1 MESLISPDS
10 LGLIISV
17 MMIMI
22 ALAFY
27 LQKFRVFR
35 SFGPVITVIIM
46 GAVLSNLG
54 IMPKWSDS
62 YNFIFEF
69 AVPVSLC
76 LFLLHIDVKK
86 FLKVAKHPML
96 AMIFGL
102 FSICVVA
109 LVMGIIFAP
118 KIAEGWKIAGMF
130 IGTYTGGSPNLTAIA
145 QGLKATPDTIV
156 AGNAADYAIGLP
168 TILIFMA
175 LPRLIGKAK
184 WFQKFWPYSL
194 NEEQLAAPEEEK
206 LFGNI
211 DWSIHDISILLATA
225 FTVVSV
231 CTLVTS
237 QFSDLVASATRI
249 LLITTVSIIM
259 AQFEPIKKLK
269 GSVDLGFYICL
280 FFLCVIGFMLNIKEV
295 LNAAPMIALFC
306 FCVVAGAVLLH
317 LVLCRIFKIE
327 WQYYI
332 VSSVAAIWDGP
343 TTAML
348 AGAQGWTSLMPVA
361 IILGA
366 FGEACGNY
374 LGIGIAFLIKSFIG
388 A

>member
-1 MESLISPDS
+1 MGSLISPDS

-22 ALAFY
+22 ASAFY
-27 LQKFRVFR
+27 LQKFKVFR

-46 GAVLSNLG
+46 GAILSNLG

-86 FLKVAKHPML
+86 FLKVAKNPML
-96 AMIFGL
+96 AMILGL

-109 LVMGIIFAP
+109 LAMGILFAP
-118 KIAEGWKIAGMF
+118 KISEGWKIAGMF

-145 QGLKATPDTIV
+145 QGLNATPDTIV

-175 LPRLIGKAK
+175 LPRLIGSAK

-194 NEEQLAAPEEEK
+194 NQEQLAAPDEEK

-225 FTVVSV
+225 FTIVSL

-306 FCVVAGAVLLH
+306 FSVVAGAVILH

>member
-22 ALAFY
+22 ASAFY
-27 LQKFRVFR
+27 LQKFRLFR

-46 GAVLSNLG
+46 GAILSNLG

-62 YNFIFEF
+62 FNFIFEF

-86 FLKVAKHPML
+86 FLKVAKNPMI
-96 AMIFGL
+96 AMILGI
-102 FSICVVA
+102 FSICTIA
-109 LVMGIIFAP
+109 LAMGLFFSP
-118 KIAEGWKIAGMF
+118 KITEGWKLAGMF

-145 QGLKATPDTIV
+145 QGLNATPDTIV

-175 LPRLIGKAK
+175 LPRLIGNAK

-194 NEEQLAAPEEEK
+194 NSEQLAAPNEEK
-206 LFGNI
+206 LFSSI

-225 FTVVSV
+225 FTIVSV

-237 QFSDLVASATRI
+237 QFSDLIASATRI

-306 FCVVAGAVLLH
+306 FSVVAGSVLLH
-317 LVLCRIFKIE
+317 LILCRIFKIE

>member
-1 MESLISPDS
+1 
-10 LGLIISV
+10 
-17 MMIMI
+17 
-22 ALAFY
+22 
-27 LQKFRVFR
+27 
-35 SFGPVITVIIM
+35 
-46 GAVLSNLG
+46 
-54 IMPKWSDS
+54 
-62 YNFIFEF
+62 
-69 AVPVSLC
+69 
-76 LFLLHIDVKK
+76 
-86 FLKVAKHPML
+86 ML
-96 AMIFGL
+96 AMLFGL

-109 LVMGIIFAP
+109 LIMGIIFAP

-194 NEEQLAAPEEEK
+194 KEEQLAAPEDEN
-206 LFGNI
+206 LFGSI

-259 AQFEPIKKLK
+259 LSLNRLK
-269 GSVDLGFYICL
+269 NSKDL
-280 FFLCVIGFMLNIKEV
+280 
-295 LNAAPMIALFC
+295 
-306 FCVVAGAVLLH
+306 
-317 LVLCRIFKIE
+317 
-327 WQYYI
+327 
-332 VSSVAAIWDGP
+332 
-343 TTAML
+343 
-348 AGAQGWTSLMPVA
+348 
-361 IILGA
+361 
-366 FGEACGNY
+366 
-374 LGIGIAFLIKSFIG
+374 
-388 A
+388 

>member
-35 SFGPVITVIIM
+35 SFGPVITVIIL

-86 FLKVAKHPML
+86 FLKVAKNPML
-96 AMIFGL
+96 AMLFGL

-109 LVMGIIFAP
+109 LVPWVLSLHRKSQKDGKLQVCLSEHIQAEAP
-118 KIAEGWKIAGMF
+118 
-130 IGTYTGGSPNLTAIA
+130 TLQLLLRVSRL
-145 QGLKATPDTIV
+145 
-156 AGNAADYAIGLP
+156 LP
-168 TILIFMA
+168 ILLLQVMLQTMQSAFP
-175 LPRLIGKAK
+175 LFLFSWRFPRLIGKAK

-206 LFGNI
+206 LF
-211 DWSIHDISILLATA
+211 
-225 FTVVSV
+225 
-231 CTLVTS
+231 
-237 QFSDLVASATRI
+237 R
-249 LLITTVSIIM
+249 
-259 AQFEPIKKLK
+259 
-269 GSVDLGFYICL
+269 
-280 FFLCVIGFMLNIKEV
+280 
-295 LNAAPMIALFC
+295 
-306 FCVVAGAVLLH
+306 
-317 LVLCRIFKIE
+317 
-327 WQYYI
+327 
-332 VSSVAAIWDGP
+332 
-343 TTAML
+343 
-348 AGAQGWTSLMPVA
+348 
-361 IILGA
+361 
-366 FGEACGNY
+366 
-374 LGIGIAFLIKSFIG
+374 
-388 A
+388 

>member
-1 MESLISPDS
+1 MDSFISPDS

-46 GAVLSNLG
+46 GAILSNFG
-54 IMPKWSDS
+54 IMPKWADS

-86 FLKVAKHPML
+86 FLKVAKNPML
-96 AMIFGL
+96 AMLFGL
-102 FSICVVA
+102 FSICLVA
-109 LVMGIIFAP
+109 LTMGIIFAP

-145 QGLKATPDTIV
+145 QGLNATPDTIV

-168 TILIFMA
+168 TILIFMS
-175 LPRLIGKAK
+175 LPRFIGKAK

-194 NEEQLAAPEEEK
+194 SEEQLAAPEEEK
-206 LFGNI
+206 LFGNK
-211 DWSIHDISILLATA
+211 DWSISDISILLAIA

-231 CTLVTS
+231 CTLITS
-237 QFSDLVASATRI
+237 QFPALVASATRI
-249 LLITTVSIIM
+249 LLITTVSIIL
-259 AQFEPIKKLK
+259 AQYEPIKKLK

-280 FFLCVIGFMLNIKEV
+280 FFLCIIGFMLNVEEV

-306 FCVVAGAVLLH
+306 FSVVIGAVLLH

-348 AGAQGWTSLMPVA
+348 AGAQGWTSLMPIA

-374 LGIGIAFLIKSFIG
+374 LGIGIAFLIKSIIG

>member
-10 LGLIISV
+10 LGLIISA
-17 MMIMI
+17 MMIII

-27 LQKFRVFR
+27 LQKYRLFR
-35 SFGPVITVIIM
+35 SFGPVITVIIF
-46 GAVLSNLG
+46 GAILSNLG

-62 YNFIFEF
+62 YNFIFEY

-76 LFLLHIDVKK
+76 LFLLHIDIKK
-86 FLKVAKHPML
+86 FLKVAKNPML

-102 FSICVVA
+102 FSICAVA
-109 LVMGIIFAP
+109 LVTGIVFAP
-118 KIAEGWKIAGMF
+118 KIFEGWKIAGMF

-145 QGLKATPDTIV
+145 QGLNATPDTIV

-168 TILIFMA
+168 TILVFMA
-175 LPRLIGKAK
+175 LPRLIGNAK

-194 NEEQLAAPEEEK
+194 KPEQLSAADDEK
-206 LFGNI
+206 LFSHI
-211 DWSIHDISILLATA
+211 EWSIKDISILLALS
-225 FTVVSV
+225 FTIVSV
-231 CTLVTS
+231 CTLFTS

-249 LLITTVSIIM
+249 LMITTVAIIL

-280 FFLCVIGFMLNIKEV
+280 FFLCIIGFMLNIEEV
-295 LNAAPMIALFC
+295 LKATPMIALFC
-306 FCVVAGAVLLH
+306 FCVVLGAVLLH

-348 AGAQGWTSLMPVA
+348 AGSQGWTSLMPVA

-374 LGIGIAFLIKSFIG
+374 LGIGIAFLIKSIIG